1 MKSVLISILLFVSFV
16 PVTAQVANCGTTI
29 SGNPVIVPVPVA
41 TYAEV
46 GRDKREFFKW
56 MVPSGNR
63 LLCVFVPADVLPR
76 LKNPAIGMDRY
87 ILVETVQAWDESKTE
102 VTRASFEEII
112 SAVKEKLSDSKG
124 LNQTA
129 QAFSEET
136 SRKLKAIDS
145 SKDVTVD
152 KPIPIGT
159 LFEKQDVFAFAMVLP
174 VTSAGATKRVI
185 NASVLLRVRD
195 RLLFTY
201 TYSAGTDEAS
211 LMWAKQTSE
220 ELVQQVFTSNT
231 R

>member
-136 SRKLKAIDS
+136 SRKLKA
-145 SKDVTVD
+145 
-152 KPIPIGT
+152 
-159 LFEKQDVFAFAMVLP
+159 KQDVFAFAMVLP